1 MRQKAA
7 MKKNRFLLFC
17 LICGALFFP
26 VACTLSEPLA
36 EDYYAGVSK
45 IGGGNPPSVP
55 VVTFTAATLR
65 FDFSASI
72 DPESGGEVG
81 TYYIYIYNGVPD
93 SYYGVRDIAR
103 TISPPDARTFYYV
116 GQQSGTHTAV
126 VTGYDGYRESAVTN
140 QNKIVF
146 SFP

>member
-1 MRQKAA
+1 MRRKVA
-7 MKKNRFLLFC
+7 MRKNNSA
-17 LICGALFFP
+17 LIRAIIAALFFP
-26 VACTLSEPLA
+26 GACTLSEPLP

-55 VVTFTAATLR
+55 VVTFTPATLR
-65 FDFSASI
+65 FDFTASV
-72 DPESGGEVG
+72 DPETGGEVG
-81 TYYIYIYNGVPD
+81 TYYIYIYTGVPE

-116 GQQSGTHTAV
+116 GPQSGTRTAV

-140 QNKIVF
+140 QNKIIF